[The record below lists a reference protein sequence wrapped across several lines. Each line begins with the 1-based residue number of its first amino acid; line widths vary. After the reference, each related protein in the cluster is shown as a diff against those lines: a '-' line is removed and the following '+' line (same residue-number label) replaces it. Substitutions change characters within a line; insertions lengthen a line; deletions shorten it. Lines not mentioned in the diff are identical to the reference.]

1 MPAAIAGGTIVTGKY
16 FALQRTV
23 SHKGKGLIMER
34 QMGEKKNQSDHTK
47 HVSHRCCSHGVPNID
62 EKAFFGMSRRDF
74 LMGLSAAGV
83 GALAVSSRQAQPALR
98 KPIAGMGL
106 RMGTPLRVK
115 PALVYALHQRREAW
129 SWRPWGG
136 LHNQSDVDKEAATI
150 EKELKKLSSSADF
163 PMEVLPVALV
173 RSGEQATAVRDGDCD
188 VILVYAAGGGRGEL
202 DTLAASK
209 KPSVMFLRHNSG
221 PVYLWYEIAH
231 PHFLRR
237 ATDEYMQPDMDVWDI
252 VVDDYEEVLWRLRA
266 LYGLKN
272 TLGTRI
278 VAIGGPGGWGV
289 GHQLGP
295 KTARE
300 IWKLD
305 IRPVEYK
312 ELEPMIRKN
321 LNDQKAVEEA
331 ERQTDEYLAKKGVSL
346 HTKKKFLVNA
356 FLLTRVFKELMEK
369 ADAPAITVHGCMGTI
384 IPMSQTTACM
394 PLNFINDEGL
404 MAFCES
410 DFVVIPSG
418 ILLRYIS
425 GKPSFLQDPTHP
437 HDGVTTCA
445 HCTAPSRMNGKDFEP
460 TKIYTHFESDYGA
473 APKVNMRKGQVIT
486 NLIPSFSSKKWI
498 GFRAKIIDHPFY
510 DICRS
515 QIDIEI
521 EGDWRKVLEDM
532 QGFHWMICY
541 GDYLREVGYALK
553 KVGIQWQNIT
563 TA

>member
-1 MPAAIAGGTIVTGKY
+1 MEQQKD
-16 FALQRTV
+16 
-23 SHKGKGLIMER
+23 GKG
-34 QMGEKKNQSDHTK
+34 NHSDHAK
-47 HVSHRCCSHGVPNID
+47 DGSHNCCSHGVPNID
-62 EKAFFGMSRRDF
+62 EKGFFGMSRRDF
-74 LMGLSAAGV
+74 LMGLGAAGAGAMALSSHQASAAV
-83 GALAVSSRQAQPALR
+83 R

-106 RMGTPLRVK
+106 RMGRPIRVK
-115 PALVYALHQRREAW
+115 PALVYQLYKRREAT

-136 LHNQSDVDKEAATI
+136 LHNQNDIDKEAAKI

-163 PMEVLPVALV
+163 PMKVLPLARVN
-173 RSGEQATAVRDGDCD
+173 SGGQAAAVKDSDCD
-188 VILVYAAGGGRGEL
+188 VILVYAASGSQAWLE
-202 DTLAASK
+202 TLAASG
-209 KPSVMFLRHNSG
+209 KPNVMFLRHETG

-231 PHFLRR
+231 PRFLRKNS
-237 ATDEYMQPDMDVWDI
+237 DEYKQPDMDVWDI
-252 VVDDYEEVLWRLRA
+252 VVDDYGEVLWRLRA

-272 TLGTRI
+272 ALGTRI
-278 VAIGGPGGWGV
+278 VAIGDAGGWGV
-289 GHQLGP
+289 GHKLGP
-295 KTARE
+295 VTARE

-305 IRPVEYK
+305 IKPVTYK
-312 ELEPMIRKN
+312 ELEPMIKKN
-321 LNDQKAVEEA
+321 LEDQKAVKEA
-331 ERQTDEYLAKKGVSL
+331 QRQTDKYLAQKGISL
-346 HTKKKFLVNA
+346 HTDKKFVVNA
-356 FLLTRVFKELMEK
+356 FLLTKVFRELMAK
-369 ADAPAITVHGCMGTI
+369 ADAPAITVHQCMGTI
-384 IPMSQTTACM
+384 IPMSQTTACL
-394 PLNFINDEGL
+394 PLSLINDEGL

-445 HCTAPSRMNGKDFEP
+445 HCTAPRRMNGKDYEP
-460 TKIYTHFESDYGA
+460 TKILTHFESDYGA

-486 NLIPSFSSKKWI
+486 TLVPNFSSKKWI

-553 KVGIQWQNIT
+553 KVGIEWQNIT
-563 TA
+563 IG